1 MAAGRGEKGKGMN
14 ANMHRGTGWVRCRD
28 WLAGMAL
35 ASVWALVGCAE
46 APPPT
51 ESTEDAAAEAPA
63 LPAPNPERNAY
74 FGDLHVHSRY
84 SFDAFLFGT
93 TATPDEAYR
102 YARGENLKHVL
113 GFEMQMPEPLDFYSV
128 TDHAMFLGMLPAM
141 ADPTTEVSKTDTA
154 QQLAAA
160 STVDERR
167 AAFQNMRPLLS
178 DPEMADEVLDLDV
191 VRSAWA
197 DIQAAANRA
206 NEPGAFTAFI
216 GYEYTSGPESQNL
229 HRNVIFRGDSA
240 PDVPFSRLDSSNPE
254 DLWAWMD
261 AARDAGQDA
270 VAIPHNSN
278 GSNGQMFKPAY
289 YDDSPLDAAYAE
301 LRMRNEPLVE
311 VTQVKGT
318 SDTHPLLSPNDEWAN
333 FEIMPFRI
341 ATQIISNV
349 SGSYARE
356 ALARG
361 LAFEESDGFNPFKF
375 GLVGASDTHNAS
387 YAGDESDFYSK
398 VGMLDGTPAR
408 RGSVPLEPADGGGP
422 FDIQPCPE
430 TVPTATAGE
439 SSEPAPAVWCGPD
452 AERFAQSYYTYWS
465 ASGLTG
471 AWAEENTRQSI
482 HDAFR
487 RKETFATSGPR
498 IRVRFFGG
506 YGLGDVSMDAMD
518 RVAQAYAGG
527 VPMGGDLQGQ
537 ADGAPTFL
545 LWASRDARSA
555 PLQRMQIIKG
565 WVEDGTLQEQVFDV
579 ACSDGGKV
587 DGQTHRCPDNG
598 ASVDLSD
605 CSISDGVG
613 ATELAESWRDP
624 EFNPSQRA
632 VYYARVLENPTCRW
646 STWDALRAGVAP
658 RPDVQATLQERAW
671 TSPIWY
677 APAAAS
683 SAPASEGEAADG

>member
-1 MAAGRGEKGKGMN
+1 MN
-14 ANMHRGTGWVRCRD
+14 ANTHDGARLARFLGWGVRIA
-28 WLAGMAL
+28 WAGAFAAL
-35 ASVWALVGCAE
+35 AGCAE
-46 APPPT
+46 APAPA
-51 ESTEDAAAEAPA
+51 ESDSAPEAEAAMPEAPA
-63 LPAPNPERNAY
+63 MPAANPERNAY
-74 FGDLHVHSRY
+74 FGDLHVHSRF

-93 TATPDEAYR
+93 VATPDEAYR

-113 GFEMQMPEPLDFYSV
+113 GFEMKMPEPLDFYSV

-141 ADPTTEVSKTDTA
+141 SDPTTEISKNELA
-154 QQLAAA
+154 QLFAAA
-160 STVDERR
+160 QTVDERR
-167 AAFQNMRPLLS
+167 EAFGNMRPILSSLS
-178 DPEMADEVLDLDV
+178 DPERADELLDLNI
-191 VRSAWA
+191 VRSAWS
-197 DIQAAANRA
+197 DIMAAANRA

-216 GYEYTSGPESQNL
+216 GYEYTSGPDSQNL
-229 HRNVIFRGDSA
+229 HRNVIFRGDTA
-240 PDVPFSRLDSSNPE
+240 PEIPFSRLDSSNPE

-261 AARDAGQDA
+261 AARANGQDA

-289 YDDSPLDAAYAE
+289 YDDAPLDAAYAE

-341 ATQIISNV
+341 ATQVISNI

-356 ALARG
+356 ALVKG
-361 LAFEESDGFNPFKF
+361 LEFEENEGFNPFKF

-387 YAGDESDFYSK
+387 YAGDESDYYSK
-398 VGMLDGTPAR
+398 VGMLDGTPER
-408 RGSVPLEPADGGGP
+408 RGSVPLEPQEGAGP

-430 TVPTATAGE
+430 TVPTAVAGE
-439 SSEPAPAVWCGPD
+439 STEPAPSVWCGAD
-452 AERFAQSYYTYWS
+452 ADQFSAGYYTYWS

-471 AWAEENTRQSI
+471 AWAEENTRESI

-506 YGLGDVSMDAMD
+506 FGLDGVDMDAMD
-518 RVAQAYAGG
+518 RASQAYAGG
-527 VPMGGDLQGQ
+527 VPMGGDLPSQE
-537 ADGAPTFL
+537 AAGAPTFL

-555 PLQRMQIIKG
+555 PLQRAQVIKG
-565 WVEDGTLQEQVFDV
+565 WVEDGAMREQVFDV
-579 ACSDGGKV
+579 ACSDGGAV
-587 DGQTHRCPDNG
+587 DPATHRCPDNG
-598 ASVDLSD
+598 ASVNMET
-605 CSISDGVG
+605 CAISEGMG
-613 ATELAESWRDP
+613 AAELAAAWQDP
-624 EFNPSQRA
+624 QFDPSQRA

-658 RPDVQATLQERAW
+658 RPDLQATIQERAW

-677 APAAAS
+677 APAAMAEMAEE
-683 SAPASEGEAADG
+683 APSG

>member
-1 MAAGRGEKGKGMN
+1 MNEKK
-14 ANMHRGTGWVRCRD
+14 HRGRRED
-28 WLAGMAL
+28 WLAGVAL
-35 ASVWALVGCAE
+35 AGLCWALAGCAE
-46 APPPT
+46 APAPA
-51 ESTEDAAAEAPA
+51 ESTPEGEGEAPA
-63 LPAPNPERNAY
+63 EVAAPEAAAMPAPNSERNAY

-93 TATPDEAYR
+93 VATPDEAYR
-102 YARGENLKHVL
+102 YARGENLKHAL

-141 ADPTTEVSKTDTA
+141 ADPATEVSKTEFA
-154 QQLAAA
+154 KPFAAA

-167 AAFQNMRPLLS
+167 AGFQAMRPLLA
-178 DPEMADEVLDLDV
+178 DPEKANEILDMNI

-197 DIQAAANRA
+197 DLQAAANRA
-206 NEPGAFTAFI
+206 NDPGAFTAFI

-240 PDVPFSRLDSSNPE
+240 PDIPFSRLDSSNPE

-261 AARDAGQDA
+261 AARANGQDA

-289 YDDSPLDAAYAE
+289 YDDAPLDAAYAE

-356 ALARG
+356 ALVRG
-361 LAFEESDGFNPFKF
+361 LAFEESEGFNPFKF

-387 YAGDESDFYSK
+387 YAGDESDYYSK
-398 VGMLDGTPAR
+398 VGALDGTAEL
-408 RGSVPLEPADGGGP
+408 RGSVPTAEDAGSGP
-422 FDIQPCPE
+422 FDIRACPE
-430 TVPTATAGE
+430 GVPTAVSGE
-439 SSEPAPAVWCGPD
+439 SSEPAPAVWCGED
-452 AERFAQSYYTYWS
+452 AELFADTYYTYWS
-465 ASGLTG
+465 AAGLTG

-518 RVAQAYAGG
+518 RTAQAYAGG
-527 VPMGGDLQGQ
+527 VPMGGDLSGQ
-537 ADGAPTFL
+537 AEGAPTFL
-545 LWASRDARSA
+545 LWASRDARGA
-555 PLQRMQIIKG
+555 PLQRAQIIKG
-565 WVEDGTLQEQVFDV
+565 WVEDGALREQVFDV
-579 ACSDGGKV
+579 ACSDGGMV

-598 ASVDLSD
+598 ATVDLSD
-605 CSISDGVG
+605 CSISEGVG
-613 ATELAESWRDP
+613 AAELTASWQDP
-624 EFNPSQRA
+624 EFDPSQRA
-632 VYYARVLENPTCRW
+632 LYYARVLENPTCRW
-646 STWDALRAGVAP
+646 STWDALKAGVMRRSDI
-658 RPDVQATLQERAW
+658 RPTLQERAW

-677 APAAAS
+677 APAAMPP
-683 SAPASEGEAADG
+683 APASEEEAIGG

>member
-1 MAAGRGEKGKGMN
+1 MNEKKHHGR
-14 ANMHRGTGWVRCRD
+14 RGD
-28 WLAGMAL
+28 WLAGVALAGLCWAL
-35 ASVWALVGCAE
+35 ASCAE
-46 APPPT
+46 APAPAETTP
-51 ESTEDAAAEAPA
+51 EGEGEAPA
-63 LPAPNPERNAY
+63 EVAAPEAAAMPAPNPERNAY

-93 TATPDEAYR
+93 VATPDEAYR
-102 YARGENLKHVL
+102 YARGENLKHAL

-141 ADPTTEVSKTDTA
+141 ADPTTEVSKTEFA
-154 QQLAAA
+154 KPFAAA

-167 AAFQNMRPLLS
+167 AGFQAMRPLLA
-178 DPEMADEVLDLDV
+178 DPEKANEILDMNI

-197 DIQAAANRA
+197 DLQAAANRA
-206 NEPGAFTAFI
+206 NDPGTFTAFI

-240 PDVPFSRLDSSNPE
+240 PDIPFSRLDSSNPE

-261 AARDAGQDA
+261 AARDNGQDA

-289 YDDSPLDAAYAE
+289 YDDAPLDAAYAE

-356 ALARG
+356 ALVRG
-361 LAFEESDGFNPFKF
+361 LAFQESEGFNPFKF

-387 YAGDESDFYSK
+387 YAGDESDYYSK
-398 VGMLDGTPAR
+398 VGALDGTAEL
-408 RGSVPLEPADGGGP
+408 RGSVPSAEDAGSGP
-422 FDIQPCPE
+422 FDIRACPE
-430 TVPTATAGE
+430 GVPTAVSGE
-439 SSEPAPAVWCGPD
+439 SSEPAPAVWCGED
-452 AERFAQSYYTYWS
+452 AELFSDTYYTYWS
-465 ASGLTG
+465 AAGLTG

-518 RVAQAYAGG
+518 RAAQAYAGG
-527 VPMGGDLQGQ
+527 VPMGGDLSGQ
-537 ADGAPTFL
+537 AEGAPTFL
-545 LWASRDARSA
+545 LWASRDARGA
-555 PLQRMQIIKG
+555 PLQRAQIIKG
-565 WVEDGTLQEQVFDV
+565 WVEDGALREQVFDV
-579 ACSDGGKV
+579 ACSDGGMV

-598 ASVDLSD
+598 ATVDLSD

-613 ATELAESWRDP
+613 AGELAASWQDP
-624 EFNPSQRA
+624 AFDPSQRA
-632 VYYARVLENPTCRW
+632 LYYARVLENPTCRW
-646 STWDALRAGVAP
+646 STWDALKAGVMRRSDI
-658 RPDVQATLQERAW
+658 RPTLQERAW

-677 APAAAS
+677 APAAMPA
-683 SAPASEGEAADG
+683 APTSEEEAADG

>member
-1 MAAGRGEKGKGMN
+1 MNEKKHHGR
-14 ANMHRGTGWVRCRD
+14 RGD
-28 WLAGMAL
+28 WLAGVTLAGLCWAL
-35 ASVWALVGCAE
+35 AGCAE
-46 APPPT
+46 APAPA
-51 ESTEDAAAEAPA
+51 ESTPEGEGEAPA
-63 LPAPNPERNAY
+63 EVAAPEAAAMPAPNPERNAY

-93 TATPDEAYR
+93 VATPDEAYR
-102 YARGENLKHVL
+102 YARGENLKHAL

-141 ADPTTEVSKTDTA
+141 ADPTTEVSKTEFA
-154 QQLAAA
+154 KPFAAA

-167 AAFQNMRPLLS
+167 AGFQAMRPLLA
-178 DPEMADEVLDLDV
+178 DPEKANEILDMNI

-197 DIQAAANRA
+197 DLQAAANRA
-206 NEPGAFTAFI
+206 NDPGAFTAFI

-229 HRNVIFRGDSA
+229 HRNVIFRGDTA
-240 PDVPFSRLDSSNPE
+240 PDIPFSRLDSSNPE

-261 AARDAGQDA
+261 AARDNGQDA

-289 YDDSPLDAAYAE
+289 YDDAPLDAAYAE

-356 ALARG
+356 ALVRG
-361 LAFEESDGFNPFKF
+361 LAFQESEGFNPFKF

-387 YAGDESDFYSK
+387 YAGDESDYYSK
-398 VGMLDGTPAR
+398 VGALDGTAEL
-408 RGSVPLEPADGGGP
+408 RGSVPSAEDAGSGP
-422 FDIQPCPE
+422 FDIRACPE
-430 TVPTATAGE
+430 GVPTAVSGE
-439 SSEPAPAVWCGPD
+439 SSEPAPAVWCGED
-452 AERFAQSYYTYWS
+452 AELFSDTYYTYWS
-465 ASGLTG
+465 AAGLTG

-506 YGLGDVSMDAMD
+506 YGLGDVNMDAMD
-518 RVAQAYAGG
+518 RAAQAYAGG
-527 VPMGGDLQGQ
+527 VPMGGDLSGQ
-537 ADGAPTFL
+537 AEGAPTFL
-545 LWASRDARSA
+545 LWASRDARGA
-555 PLQRMQIIKG
+555 PLQRAQIIKG
-565 WVEDGTLQEQVFDV
+565 WVEDGALREQVFDV
-579 ACSDGGKV
+579 ACSDGGMV

-598 ASVDLSD
+598 ATVDLSD

-613 ATELAESWRDP
+613 AGELAASWQDP
-624 EFNPSQRA
+624 AFDPSQRA
-632 VYYARVLENPTCRW
+632 LYYARVLENPTCRW
-646 STWDALRAGVAP
+646 STWDALKAGVMRRSDI
-658 RPDVQATLQERAW
+658 RPTLQERAW

-677 APAAAS
+677 APAAMPA
-683 SAPASEGEAADG
+683 APASEEEAIDG